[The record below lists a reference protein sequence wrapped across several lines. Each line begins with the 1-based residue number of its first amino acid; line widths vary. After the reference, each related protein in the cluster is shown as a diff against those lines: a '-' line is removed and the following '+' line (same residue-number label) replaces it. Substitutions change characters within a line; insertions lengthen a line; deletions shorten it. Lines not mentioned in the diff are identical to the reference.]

1 MADSEVENTA
11 PQDSISVGDNQSTF
25 TGSTVTGFTSAAA
38 RRKIINVETSTL
50 FQLRSEVAQK
60 AGEVTEIKNKLGV
73 FKAPVVRF
81 LAFLLFYIGIFSAE
95 NCCLKN

>member
-1 MADSEVENTA
+1 MADSEVESSV

-25 TGSTVTGFTSAAA
+25 TGSTVTGFTSTAA

-60 AGEVTEIKNKLGV
+60 AGEVTEIKNKIGV

-81 LAFLLFYIGIFSAE
+81 LSSCNPGITV
-95 NCCLKN
+95 L